1 MGGFRLRPEII
12 SENDWHSVRVSF
24 QKMNEVT
31 LWRELDEIKIT
42 LSTVTANK
50 AWNVA
55 MLVSVEFQNS
65 NYYWRQ
71 YFDSVERAR
80 RYLERQITKEGS

>member
-1 MGGFRLRPEII
+1 MRPEII
-12 SENDWHSVRVSF
+12 SENDWNSIRVSF
-24 QKMNEVT
+24 RKMNEVS
-31 LWRELDEIKIT
+31 LWRELGDIKVT

-50 AWNVA
+50 AWDVA

-80 RYLERQITKEGS
+80 ASLEAQLSKRRE

>member
-1 MGGFRLRPEII
+1 MRPEII
-12 SENDWHSVRVSF
+12 SENDWNSIRVSF
-24 QKMNEVT
+24 RKMNEVS
-31 LWRELDEIKIT
+31 LWRELGDIKVT

-50 AWNVA
+50 AWDVA
-55 MLVSVEFQNS
+55 MLVSVEFQNG

-80 RYLERQITKEGS
+80 TSIEVQLSKQRE

>member
-1 MGGFRLRPEII
+1 MRPEII
-12 SENDWHSVRVSF
+12 SENDWNSIRVSF
-24 QKMNEVT
+24 RKMNEVS
-31 LWRELDEIKIT
+31 LWRELDDIKIT

-50 AWNVA
+50 TWDVA

-80 RYLERQITKEGS
+80 RYLDRQITKEGS

>member
-1 MGGFRLRPEII
+1 MRPEII
-12 SENDWHSVRVSF
+12 SENDWNSIRVSF
-24 QKMNEVT
+24 RKMNEVS
-31 LWRELDEIKIT
+31 LRRELGDIKVT

-50 AWNVA
+50 AWDVA
-55 MLVSVEFQNS
+55 MLVSVEFQNG

-80 RYLERQITKEGS
+80 TSLEVQLSKQRE

>member
-1 MGGFRLRPEII
+1 MRPEII
-12 SENDWHSVRVSF
+12 NENDWNSIRVSF
-24 QKMNEVT
+24 RKMNEVI
-31 LWRELDEIKIT
+31 LWRELGDIKIT
-42 LSTVTANK
+42 LSTVNANK

-71 YFDSVERAR
+71 HFDSVERAR
-80 RYLERQITKEGS
+80 ASLEAQLSKQRE